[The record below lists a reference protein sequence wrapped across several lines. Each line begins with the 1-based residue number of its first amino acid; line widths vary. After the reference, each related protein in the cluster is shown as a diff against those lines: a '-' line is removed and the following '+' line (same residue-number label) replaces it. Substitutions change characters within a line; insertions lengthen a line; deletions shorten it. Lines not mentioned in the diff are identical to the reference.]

1 MLQGRLR
8 GRKACRGSK
17 RLTLPRK
24 LRLSLEYARRRN
36 LLSDLGV
43 ILRTLATVLV
53 PTRPRQAERI
63 ATGVPP
69 TDPPGATANKG
80 SRQ

>member
-1 MLQGRLR
+1 
-8 GRKACRGSK
+8 
-17 RLTLPRK
+17 
-24 LRLSLEYARRRN
+24 LRLSLEYARRRT

-43 ILRTLATVLV
+43 ILRTLAAVLM
-53 PTRPRQAERI
+53 PARAPQAQPI
-63 ATGVPP
+63 AGVPP